1 MNALINKINNNEEE
15 VRKLFKDN
23 NKNESLKI
31 LKQIQNKLKETVFSE
46 DILTPNSKVVIA
58 LFEQIKK
65 DLSKIYDIHQKYI
78 NIIEEQTIKMKIGIS
93 ENISCENN
101 NDYIKILND
110 SRSFLIIQSMILKE
124 KKLKNFQIIV
134 MLFSFGFFYTI
145 IKQKHLEK
153 NFQKK
158 IKNIYSEVKID
169 TEIDTNNFSFEESMF
184 YKTKKTKEYIKNLID
199 FLTEKYKE
207 IKLNKKYYSIC
218 KQEET
223 FKNCNLMMNQFR

>member
-1 MNALINKINNNEEE
+1 MIFIKNILILQRNK
-15 VRKLFKDN
+15 
-23 NKNESLKI
+23 
-31 LKQIQNKLKETVFSE
+31 KE
-46 DILTPNSKVVIA
+46 
-58 LFEQIKK
+58 
-65 DLSKIYDIHQKYI
+65 
-78 NIIEEQTIKMKIGIS
+78 KMKIIIS

-158 IKNIYSEVKID
+158 IKNIYSEVKIV
-169 TEIDTNNFSFEESMF
+169 TEIDTNYFSFEESMF

-223 FKNCNLMMNQFR
+223 FKNCNLMMNQLDMILILFENYLLIQSYHLYKKFI